1 MLKLRIIP
9 TLLFKNLKL
18 VKGKN
23 FDSWRTV
30 GSVIQAIKI
39 YSIRN
44 VDEIILLNISAT
56 NENKKIDLQL
66 VNDVANEC
74 FMPLTVGGGINS
86 IEDISLLLKAGA
98 DKVCINTAA
107 AENIELIK
115 KASSIFGSQCI
126 VVSIDYRK
134 INNTVKLFTHSGRV
148 ETKLILEE
156 HLINTE
162 KAGAGEIMLTSI
174 DRDGTMSGYDIE
186 TIKYVS
192 ELVNIPIIASG
203 GAGDFENILKLA
215 KETCVSGIAA
225 ASIYH
230 FTKKTP
236 NDVKKYLLLNNLPI
250 RI

>member
-1 MLKLRIIP
+1 MLKLRIMP

-107 AENIELIK
+107 A
-115 KASSIFGSQCI
+115 
-126 VVSIDYRK
+126 
-134 INNTVKLFTHSGRV
+134 
-148 ETKLILEE
+148 
-156 HLINTE
+156 
-162 KAGAGEIMLTSI
+162 
-174 DRDGTMSGYDIE
+174 
-186 TIKYVS
+186 
-192 ELVNIPIIASG
+192 
-203 GAGDFENILKLA
+203 
-215 KETCVSGIAA
+215 
-225 ASIYH
+225 
-230 FTKKTP
+230 
-236 NDVKKYLLLNNLPI
+236 
-250 RI
+250 